1 MKTGAQARPRPIWA
15 SMATV
20 ALGAAANATP
30 DTAPTP
36 SSHAVGRPTPKRS
49 NASPTGICAT
59 AKARKKHDDRAP

>member
-1 MKTGAQARPRPIWA
+1 
-15 SMATV
+15 MATV
-20 ALGAAANATP
+20 ALGAAAKAMP

-59 AKARKKHDDRAP
+59 AKARKKPDDKAP